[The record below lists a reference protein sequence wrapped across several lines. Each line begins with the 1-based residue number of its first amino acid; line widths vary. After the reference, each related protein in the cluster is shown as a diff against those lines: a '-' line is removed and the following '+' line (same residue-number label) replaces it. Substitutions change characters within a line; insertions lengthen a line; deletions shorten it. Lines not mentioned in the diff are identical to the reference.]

1 MSDFVISSQNIAL
14 IDLLSEA
21 RKAALI
27 DAICAKLRGRE
38 PTNLDEPTSI
48 VFRSIMT
55 DNEKFSLITKSS
67 LVLDVIPTN
76 QERIKEKVCSNEHTK
91 EKKERMTFSLRT
103 DEGVLAAFEDF
114 SRMRKKIKK
123 PLTDLAVTRAW
134 NKLDKLSGGD
144 KDTAIAILN
153 QSVDH
158 CWQDLYGIQDEPKST
173 SNQPCQR
180 NPKIQN
186 AYGFSTERNTD
197 YNAEVWRR
205 IRERW
210 SEEDDSCEA

>member
-48 VFRSIMT
+48 VFRSIMR

-67 LVLDVIPTN
+67 LVLDVIPTD
-76 QERIKEKVCSNEHTK
+76 QERIKEKGCTNVHPK

-144 KDTAIAILN
+144 RDKAVTILN

-158 CWQDLYGIQDEPKST
+158 CWQDLYELQDEPPQQQTK
-173 SNQPCQR
+173 R

-205 IRERW
+205 IKERW